1 MKQLAQLYW
10 VLYAMLV
17 ELTCISLS
25 EIFIEWLKN
34 AMMDERKKRNPK
46 LFKKDKEGCFTMG
59 K

>member
-1 MKQLAQLYW
+1 MKQLAQLYR
-10 VLYAMLV
+10 
-17 ELTCISLS
+17 ISLS